1 MCSWYP
7 ICQCFVSA
15 QLIYSLCLFVYPQT
29 NPFMADLNHKQ
40 LIPCTL
46 NRIVICS
53 LFTIKKIKE
62 KCLLP
67 PGNLQTNLLWDKSYI
82 LCSSLVIK
90 KKEHSIEI
98 ISVEF
103 LKLFL
108 LFLSYGKY
116 CHNWRYTGNNQ
127 LTHWSQPFSLTAL
140 LPLRAAIPTLSA
152 EDTVMQ

>member
-15 QLIYSLCLFVYPQT
+15 QLIYSLCLVYPQT

-40 LIPCTL
+40 HIPCTL

-53 LFTIKKIKE
+53 LFTIKKKLRK

-82 LCSSLVIK
+82 LCSSLVI